1 MTEAIGWSIII
12 LIIIVP
18 LYLVCK
24 KLFGKDD
31 SKQLDSIR
39 KKTTSEEVVIFAM
52 KMKQQTIT
60 LQT

>member
-52 KMKQQTIT
+52 KMKRIIMFFTQ
-60 LQT
+60 

>member
-31 SKQLDSIR
+31 SK
-39 KKTTSEEVVIFAM
+39 
-52 KMKQQTIT
+52 
-60 LQT
+60 